1 MSTELVI
8 QKQDTETHRCTLP
21 GESWNVVSKFIDSGL
36 FVNFR
41 RALKRYTMI
50 SKHHPYTR
58 IYAPSLNR
66 LKQEEKLHLIE
77 HYGLI
82 HPLSMFSL
90 YFDIYLCIFLI
101 FHFLTSPA
109 IYALTTNDDQNY
121 IMLPVNVTY
130 AVTMIIMFRTGVY
143 NEKDNTVSLKPRD
156 IAISYIKSYFFLDL
170 SSFLP
175 QILRLIPLWKRIPDQ
190 ILLIIS
196 PFLITSRYIRY
207 FWCLKTFNLIRLYFG
222 FSSFVFKAFRLTITI
237 IMMIVLG
244 VYILYALVLSEEHYK
259 FNRFLKHSEI
269 TMKLLMN
276 VGYGRIIVISH
287 RILGPIL
294 SSTFLFIGFIFHVTV
309 LVEVNSI
316 WVRFFGVENKQ
327 TMVYESISA
336 YTKYKALPVSVRD
349 RIYLYL
355 EFKYHGHFYKES
367 VLTKATAGFLRREI
381 LLASTKN
388 YLENVSIFRNI
399 PNHLLR
405 KLRVNLSTE
414 IFLPGDVI
422 IKAGSRGKSMYLII
436 VGTVSVTSE
445 KDVEICQLTD
455 GSYFGA
461 AALTLNIARI
471 VNVIAVTPCELFKLE
486 RSKFRSILKNHPQ
499 IYSEIEN
506 NIAENVLLALRTD
519 NLDTK
524 AIY

>member
-244 VYILYALVLSEEHYK
+244 VYILYALV
-259 FNRFLKHSEI
+259 
-269 TMKLLMN
+269 
-276 VGYGRIIVISH
+276 
-287 RILGPIL
+287 
-294 SSTFLFIGFIFHVTV
+294 
-309 LVEVNSI
+309 
-316 WVRFFGVENKQ
+316 
-327 TMVYESISA
+327 
-336 YTKYKALPVSVRD
+336 
-349 RIYLYL
+349 
-355 EFKYHGHFYKES
+355 ES